1 MIKITF
7 KNIYIYIY
15 IYIYEIIESI
25 FIYNKS
31 FFKNTYGIVNDIFL
45 EYMIYIRAFFRVQKI
60 AKSICI
66 YNESFFRR
74 KKMEI
79 IKFIRFE

>member
-1 MIKITF
+1 MKSLRAF
-7 KNIYIYIY
+7 LS
-15 IYIYEIIESI
+15 IISHFLRI
-25 FIYNKS
+25 H
-31 FFKNTYGIVNDIFL
+31 GILNDIFL
-45 EYMIYIRAFFRVQKI
+45 EYMKYIRAFFRVQKI
-60 AKSICI
+60 AKSIFI